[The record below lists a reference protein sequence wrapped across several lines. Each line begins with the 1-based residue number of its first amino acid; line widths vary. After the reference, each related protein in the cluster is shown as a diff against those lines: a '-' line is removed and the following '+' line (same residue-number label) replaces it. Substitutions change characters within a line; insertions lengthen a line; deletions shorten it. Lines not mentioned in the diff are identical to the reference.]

1 MKVSIKTINKK
12 DILESKSQFLI
23 FLGLSVIE
31 IILWQIANVHI
42 RLI

>member
-12 DILESKSQFLI
+12 DILESKSQ